1 MQANSKNFSLIVE
14 PKWIPYSLHFVH
26 QDVAK
31 LYDQAGLGI
40 IWLLLSQTITI
51 GGIALVFAMVFNV
64 ELKDFFPYLAISMLC
79 WSLVS
84 GVIGEGARLYHSAG
98 SILNSFPVPYA
109 TFAIRMVLR
118 HFLVFAFG
126 LPIFFA
132 VALYYGVPV
141 FPAIF
146 LGVFN
151 LALLFLLL
159 YPLSNVLG
167 ILGARYRDVAPAMSS
182 IIYLMFLMSP
192 VIYEPSKIPARG
204 RMLLDYNPFYY
215 LLELV
220 RRPFLGDVPPLR
232 VYLVIF
238 AMTALAWIASTI
250 FDKRYGR
257 YIVFWV

>member
-1 MQANSKNFSLIVE
+1 VQSDSKNFTLWVE
-14 PKWIPYSLHFVH
+14 RKWIPYSLHFVH
-26 QDVAK
+26 QDVAR

-51 GGIALVFAMVFNV
+51 GGIALVFSMVFNV
-64 ELKDFFPYLAISMLC
+64 DLKDFFPYLAISMLG
-79 WSLVS
+79 WTLVS

-98 SILNSFPVPYA
+98 PILNSFPVPYA

-118 HFLVFAFG
+118 HFVIFAFG
-126 LPIFFA
+126 LPIFF
-132 VALYYGVPV
+132 VVGLYYGVPM
-141 FPAIF
+141 FPAVF
-146 LGVFN
+146 VSVFN
-151 LALLFLLL
+151 LALLFALL

-167 ILGARYRDVAPAMSS
+167 MLGARYRDVAPAMSS

-192 VIYEPSKIPARG
+192 VIYDPSKIPARG

-220 RRPFLGDVPPLR
+220 RRPFLGDVASLR
-232 VYLVIF
+232 VYLVVL
-238 AMTALAWIASTI
+238 AMIALAWIASTI